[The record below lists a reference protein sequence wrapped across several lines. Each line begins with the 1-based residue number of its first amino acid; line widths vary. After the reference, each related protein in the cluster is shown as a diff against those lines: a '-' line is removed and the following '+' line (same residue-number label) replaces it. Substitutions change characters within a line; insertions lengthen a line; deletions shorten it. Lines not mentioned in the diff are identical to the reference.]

1 MAKILIV
8 DDSSFQRR
16 TIRRVLAQA
25 DYEIIEASDGAEAM
39 QLISQHNPDCIL
51 TDLIMPGTDGIAV
64 LEALRDQHSHI
75 PIIVVTADIQST
87 TRQRCLELGAVGFIQ
102 KPVDEAEVC
111 AAVQRAVQAGDGLA

>member
-16 TIRRVLAQA
+16 TIRRALAQA
-25 DYEIIEASDGAEAM
+25 DHEVIEASDGAEAM
-39 QLISQHNPDCIL
+39 QLIAHHHPDCIL
-51 TDLIMPGTDGIAV
+51 TDLIMPGTDGFAV

-75 PIIVVTADIQST
+75 PIIVITADIQST

-102 KPVDEAEVC
+102 KPVDEAEVR

>member
-16 TIRRVLAQA
+16 TIRRALAQA
-25 DYEIIEASDGAEAM
+25 DHEIIEASDGAEAM
-39 QLISQHNPDCIL
+39 QLIALHAPDCVL
-51 TDLIMPGTDGIAV
+51 TDLIMPGTDGFAV

-75 PIIVVTADIQST
+75 PIIVITADIQST

-102 KPVDEAEVC
+102 KPVDEAEVR